1 MLKSETTSSKMS
13 QELRHLI
20 LQWLGREYLS
30 QICSAFELVVSDR
43 RRYESYIESIDKAS
57 IPLDAILSPLP
68 RENLKRLCEHL
79 GIDSSGKEKIV
90 IINRIMD
97 TLSLISTDESLNQPQ
112 KASSSRQMTAAK
124 ATPDRRM
131 SITPKTTKQS
141 VFIVHGHDELLKL
154 EVARFTE
161 SLHLEP
167 IILAEQPNLGRT
179 IIEKFEKHASD
190 ADFAIV
196 LLTPDDLGGAK
207 LDSITGRARQNVILE
222 LGYFIGKLGRH
233 RVCALYKSGVELPS
247 DVLGVLYVSVDGDWR
262 IRLAREMKAAGVT
275 VDLNHAV

>member
-1 MLKSETTSSKMS
+1 MS
-13 QELRHLI
+13 QELRYLI
-20 LQWLGREYLS
+20 LQWLGRTYLS
-30 QICSAFELVVSDR
+30 QICNEFKLTVADR
-43 RRYESYIESIDKAS
+43 RSYDSYIESINKAS
-57 IPLDAILSPLP
+57 ISLDAILYPLP
-68 RENLKRLCEHL
+68 RETLKRLCAFI
-79 GIDSSGKEKIV
+79 GIDATGKEKSV

-97 TLSLISTDESLNQPQ
+97 TVALVANNESIQRQ
-112 KASSSRQMTAAK
+112 SQQTSSNRPPAAIK
-124 ATPDRRM
+124 VTPDRRDPIDTK
-131 SITPKTTKQS
+131 STKQR
-141 VFIVHGHDELLKL
+141 VFIVHGHDDLLKL
-154 EVARFTE
+154 EVARFSE

-196 LLTPDDLGGAK
+196 LLTPDDLGGTRH
-207 LDSITGRARQNVILE
+207 DSITGRARQNVILE
-222 LGYFIGKLGRH
+222 LGYFIGKLGRN

-275 VDLNHAV
+275 VDLNHVV